1 MNCFMNCLDED
12 SLEAIVVANPLDAN
26 EVLASLDLLLAPG
39 SLESALLDE
48 EEICAL
54 KEYRTQ
60 LQAVK
65 VSYECRSDEAVTPIP
80 LGLTMKLYAATLSV
94 VQAAERGLG
103 CSDEHLKSFEGLLAG
118 ITAGVGKLRGRSR
131 DQDPD
136 KARYIVLRY
145 TLRSR
150 GKTTCL
156 P

>member
-1 MNCFMNCLDED
+1 MNCFDAG
-12 SLEAIVVANPLDAN
+12 SLEAVVVTNPLDAN
-26 EVLASLDLLLAPG
+26 ELLASLDLVLAPG

-65 VSYECRSDEAVTPIP
+65 FYECRSDEAATPIP

-94 VQAAERGLG
+94 VQAAERGLD

-136 KARYIVLRY
+136 KAIYIVLRY